1 MKSSSLGEYANTLL
15 GTDFVIGYD
24 LLSKGSRTAAEL
36 TLDLFN
42 EHYGIFPLFFIM
54 VSTL

>member
-1 MKSSSLGEYANTLL
+1 MCILTSL

-42 EHYGIFPLFFIM
+42 EHYGIFYFF
-54 VSTL
+54 LYLERPFLQY